1 MRARGASPAGQAGIT
16 MSELTRAGTPAP
28 RGIAFLL
35 AALAALGPFAIDTYL
50 PSFPEIGARLAASP
64 LAVQQTLSAYLLPFA
79 LMTLWHGALADA
91 LGRRR
96 VVLVAVAVFGLASLS
111 CAFATRIEHLW
122 ILRAVQG
129 ISAGAGMVVSR
140 AIVRDLFD
148 GPPAQRLMA
157 QITMMFAFAPALAP
171 LIGGWLQSFFG
182 WRSPFV
188 FLALLAASLTLA
200 CYRLLPETLPPDKR
214 QSLRPSYLL
223 STYRRVLST
232 PPFLYVCGAIALN
245 FAGFFLYVLSAP
257 MFLMTHLGVSET
269 GFLWLFGPSMSGLLT
284 GSWISGRV
292 AGHLSRPRTLAA
304 GYGLM
309 GFAACGN
316 LLLNALLPPGLPWSV
331 APIFFYT
338 CGMALAVPT
347 LTLYALDPYGAQRG
361 LAASCQTFLQAALNG
376 IVAAALAPLL
386 WHSTRHLAAG
396 MAGLLALGALG
407 ALLHH
412 RRVSAEAGAPPPQ
425 PSPPP
430 QETP

>member
-1 MRARGASPAGQAGIT
+1 MT
-16 MSELTRAGTPAP
+16 ELTKTGAPAP

-50 PSFPEIGARLAASP
+50 PSFPEIGARLGVSP

-79 LMTLWHGALADA
+79 LMTLWHGAISDA

-96 VVLVAVAVFGLASLS
+96 VVLAALALFSLASLG

-122 ILRAVQG
+122 ILRGVQG

-148 GPPAQRLMA
+148 GPPAQRLMSR
-157 QITMMFAFAPALAP
+157 ITMMFAFAPALAP
-171 LIGGWLQSFFG
+171 LIGGWLQAFFG
-182 WRSPFV
+182 WRSSFA
-188 FLALLAASLTLA
+188 FLAVLAAALALA
-200 CYRLLPETLPPDKR
+200 CHRLLPETLPPERR
-214 QSLRPSYLL
+214 QTLHPAYLL
-223 STYRRVLST
+223 ATYRRVLGT
-232 PPFLYVCGAIALN
+232 PTFLFVCGAIAAN

-284 GSWISGRV
+284 GSWLSGRL
-292 AGHLSRPRTLAA
+292 AGRLSRPRTLLA

-309 GFAACGN
+309 GAAAVGN
-316 LLLNALLPPGLPWSV
+316 LLINLLLPPGLPWSV
-331 APIFFYT
+331 SPIFFYT

-361 LAASCQTFLQAALNG
+361 LAASCQTFLQASFNG
-376 IVAAALAPLL
+376 LVAAALAPLL
-386 WHSTRHLAAG
+386 WHSTLSLALG
-396 MAGLLALGALG
+396 MAGLLAAGALC
-407 ALLHH
+407 AALHH
-412 RRVSAEAGAPPPQ
+412 RGRAGPAATSSLPHR
-425 PSPPP
+425 
-430 QETP
+430 